1 MAAGRIVLSSNMPAR
16 DRNDRL
22 VSGALLYVYVNGT
35 TTKASIYSDS
45 TLTTPLSNPVV
56 ANSSGAFVSIWA
68 EAGTAANP
76 TLYTIS
82 LTGPNGESL
91 GNPSVWD
98 DFSPS
103 LDWASD
109 VSAFWRDTLLDE
121 TAAAARTSLGTVAA
135 TSNGSDFASVGTVLD
150 NLTVTQTSGTAR
162 AASSKIKD
170 IFDARDWGCVADG
183 SSQQTKVQEAI
194 DDLASVPYAVL
205 NIPNGVIFNS
215 QTLDFSTNHRIV
227 LRFPRDC
234 DSGAIGPY
242 AGGTGEIITLAVTSE
257 YPTDTSSAYVGED
270 IFEAPIHASI
280 FADTRSD
287 MTGVSSGLGTGQSL
301 LAPVRSSIGVR
312 QERTDR
318 QAITLIYYGDA
329 KSSFSGVYYRNYRQT
344 YTLQGVGSSA
354 WVSAPAVGDL
364 VTASNGA
371 KGYVTAI
378 DASTL
383 TVEWITGRF
392 ASGTTLADS
401 NESGIGPITTATRN
415 TIQEMSPLVQAIHTG
430 HWGINCSPGNASSPW
445 TVGGDMRVRRWQ
457 SYGQYTPTDQQ
468 TQWPGF
474 VWENPGGGG
483 ASARNVSGENTKRV
497 FMYDGTAESASPRG
511 MLGAVCA
518 SVAFSDALALATSA
532 LNVASITNPAA
543 GNYEITFTR
552 QMASAEYSVQV
563 SMSSLMSRPASGT
576 TFYTIGYEFVA
587 AATLQ
592 VRVSLVDLVAN
603 TVTATDIPAGAQ
615 VSVTVF
621 CGDVA

>member
-1 MAAGRIVLSSNMPAR
+1 MSAAFRVNLNGQPVQFRFSNVTFDGIRA
-16 DRNDRL
+16 
-22 VSGALLYVYVNGT
+22 
-35 TTKASIYSDS
+35 I
-45 TLTTPLSNPVV
+45 
-56 ANSSGAFVSIWA
+56 
-68 EAGTAANP
+68 
-76 TLYTIS
+76 
-82 LTGPNGESL
+82 
-91 GNPSVWD
+91 
-98 DFSPS
+98 
-103 LDWASD
+103 
-109 VSAFWRDTLLDE
+109 VSAEVSQDIN
-121 TAAAARTSLGTVAA
+121 ARVAKNQ
-135 TSNGSDFASVGTVLD
+135 NGADFASVGTVLD

-257 YPTDTSSAYVGED
+257 YPTDTSSAYVAENN
-270 IFEAPIHASI
+270 FEGPIHPAVL
-280 FADTRSD
+280 SD
-287 MTGVSSGLGTGQSL
+287 ARPDLTGANSGLGAGQSL
-301 LAPVRSSIGVR
+301 LAPVRATLGMN
-312 QERTDR
+312 QERTAR
-318 QAITLIYYGDA
+318 HHITMIYYGDA
-329 KSSFSGVYYRNYRQT
+329 KSNFSGVYFRSYRQT

-415 TIQEMSPLVQAIHTG
+415 TIQEMSPLAQSVHNGA
-430 HWGINCSPGNASSPW
+430 WAINCAPGLASSVL
-445 TVGGDMRVRRWQ
+445 TVGGDARVRRWQ
-457 SYGQYTPTDQQ
+457 SFGQYTPTDQQ

-483 ASARNVSGENTKRV
+483 ASARQISGVNTKRV
-497 FMYDGTAESASPRG
+497 FMYDGATESDTPRG

-518 SVAFSDALALATSA
+518 AGRFGPALTIGSNCI
-532 LNVASITNPAA
+532 NVASASRIALGDYQVTFSRAMAGTSYITICTMDGFYSPGYTA
-543 GNYEITFTR
+543 G
-552 QMASAEYSVQV
+552 
-563 SMSSLMSRPASGT
+563 GT
-576 TFYTIGYEFVA
+576 IETTTTVRLKVFDATGA
-587 AATLQ
+587 AA
-592 VRVSLVDLVAN
+592 
-603 TVTATDIPAGAQ
+603 DIPANGSLHFAILG
-615 VSVTVF
+615 
-621 CGDVA
+621 GDI